1 MPNNLIPYNELRFI
15 KDIGNVENVHLV
27 KLAADAQEAI
37 AVLNHELKKL
47 PNPYVLLDSLLLQE
61 SKASSRIENIV
72 TTNDELFKGIALEDE
87 KGIKEVL
94 NYKYAL
100 FEGFTVIKEK
110 GVISIGDL
118 IRVNTKLTGSPVG
131 LRKNDSASPGRYTTI
146 SKIDSGGSR
155 EVLYTPPHGEELLYK
170 LLVDMLEYVY
180 FDDLY
185 PYHPLI
191 KIALAHY
198 QFECIHPFYD
208 GNGRTGRILNILFM
222 CQKGMLLHP
231 VLYVS
236 SYLLQNRAKYYELL
250 QSTLINNDYE
260 DMIAFMLR
268 GFMETAQKTLAII
281 EKIEK
286 NIIQFKEYVRENAIQ
301 LSDKTSQKVPEEVVD
316 LVFEKVYCR
325 VSDLTAERKQRLG
338 DIERPA
344 QEPDKNAGK
353 RKRAAKLPAHR
364 ETAALYLRALEKTGL
379 LQSEK
384 INNTVIYKN
393 TELIKLFETEENFSG
408 N

>member
-1 MPNNLIPYNELRFI
+1 MPNNLVPYNELKLL
-15 KDIGNVENVHLV
+15 KDIGNVETIYLV

-72 TTNDELFKGIALEDE
+72 TTNDELFKGIVLDDE

-94 NYKYAL
+94 NYKNAL
-100 FEGFTVIKEK
+100 FEGFKVIKEK
-110 GVISIGDL
+110 GVFSIGDL
-118 IRVNTKLTGSPVG
+118 IRINTKLTGSAVG
-131 LRKNDSASPGRYTTI
+131 LRKNDSSTPVRYTTI
-146 SKIDSGGSR
+146 SKIDSAGNK

-180 FDDLY
+180 FDDLH

-236 SYLLQNRAKYYELL
+236 SYLLQYRVKYYELL
-250 QSTLINNDYE
+250 QSTRINDDYE
-260 DMIAFMLR
+260 DVVAFMLR
-268 GFMETAQKTLAII
+268 GFMETAQKTLAMI
-281 EKIEK
+281 EKIE
-286 NIIQFKEYVRENAIQ
+286 NSINQFKEYVRENTVQ
-301 LSDKTSQKVPEEVVD
+301 LSHKTSQKVPEEVIA
-316 LVFEKVYCR
+316 LVYEKVYCR
-325 VSDLTAERKQRLG
+325 VSDLTDERKKRLG

-344 QEPDKNAGK
+344 KEPDKNAGK

-364 ETAALYLRALEKTGL
+364 ETASLYLRALEKIGL

-384 INNTVIYKN
+384 VNNTVIYKN
-393 TELIKLFETEENFSG
+393 TELIKLFETEEKLSG